1 MAFNVS
7 YVFSAVDKFSAPLAK
22 AEKAVEKLDKSTREV
37 NKTNSKVSS
46 LAGGVVGKI
55 GALAGAYVSLESAIA
70 AMQKFAEFEKGL
82 LELSAITGATGADLK
97 RLEKSAF
104 VLGKTFAKTGVE
116 TLDAFKLVASAKPEL
131 LENIPAL
138 EQVTK
143 EVMKLSVAS
152 GIVLATASQYTAQSL
167 NIFGV
172 GADQAARFVN
182 VLAAESKLG
191 ASEVAETGEAMLK
204 AGPSAKVAGLSF
216 EQTAAAI
223 EMLALNGLK
232 GSEAGNALNTML
244 TRLQIR
250 GSNFKKESLDVAFG
264 KIKSKLD
271 AIKDPAERAAAAAD
285 YFGVEHLKAGE
296 MLLAS
301 VGKMDAYTKAITGT
315 AIADEQFRIVSQGV
329 EFRAKALGV
338 AFEEKLI
345 TVMNKLRPAFDYVV
359 LGLEFLMQY
368 MTPDAIEG
376 FVAVLKVVG
385 VVLGV
390 IAVAVGAVIAAILV
404 LLDLIAKIG
413 QAIGAVAAKI
423 MSGGKLELFSELKSI
438 FSWGDKGESTQ
449 ATIDVNINDKGG
461 NVGAVKSQ
469 SSGNAEVNV
478 GKNMAGAG
486 A

>member
-7 YVFSAVDKFSAPLAK
+7 YVFSAVDRFSAPLAK
-22 AEKAVEKLDKSTREV
+22 AEKAVENLDKSTKEI

-55 GALAGAYVSLESAIA
+55 GALAGAYVSLESAVA
-70 AMQKFAEFEKGL
+70 AMKKYAEFEKGL

-104 VLGKTFAKTGVE
+104 TLGKTFSKSGVE

-152 GIVLATASQYTAQSL
+152 GIDLATASQYTAQSL

-204 AGPSAKVAGLSF
+204 AGPSAKVAGLNF

-223 EMLALNGLK
+223 EMMALNGLK

-250 GSNFKKESLDVAFG
+250 GSNFKKDGLDVAFG
-264 KIKSKLD
+264 KIKAKLD
-271 AIKDPAERAAAAAD
+271 AIKDPAVRAATAAE

-296 MLLAS
+296 MLMAS
-301 VGKMDAYTKAITGT
+301 VGKMDAYTRAITGT
-315 AIADEQFRIVSQGV
+315 QVANEQMATVAQGT
-329 EFRAKALGV
+329 EFRMKALGV
-338 AFEEKLI
+338 AFDEKLI
-345 TVMNKLRPAFDYVV
+345 TVMSKLRPAFDYVV
-359 LGLEFLMQY
+359 VGFELLMKQ
-368 MTPDAIEG
+368 MSPDAIDG
-376 FVAVLKVVG
+376 FVAALQVVG

-390 IAVAVGAVIAAILV
+390 IGAAIAAVISGILF
-404 LLDLIAKIG
+404 LLDLIAKLG
-413 QAIGAVAAKI
+413 KAIGAVAAEI

-438 FSWGDKGESTQ
+438 FSWGDKGESSQ

-461 NVGAVKSQ
+461 NVGAIKSQ
-469 SSGNAEVNV
+469 SSGNANVNV